1 MSIKDFDDYSIELDK
16 FDIKMLNN
24 EVVEKGVENYLSLLL
39 VYLDC
44 SRIIN
49 NMRMMQTIGYPYK
62 RYISIYL
69 YILNNILD
77 NDKYSEYENKLISL
91 HLKNLDFEKENP
103 PIIYDKKG
111 FNEFKFKTNKH
122 PRKRKAKEQT
132 IPGFG
137 KEVTAS
143 QSLKSKLAGCANVKF
158 TLKPPKK

>member
-1 MSIKDFDDYSIELDK
+1 MNIKDFDDYITKLDK
-16 FDIKMLNN
+16 IDINILNN
-24 EVVEKGVENYLSLLL
+24 NIVEKGIENYLSLLL

-69 YILNNILD
+69 YILDNILD
-77 NDKYSEYENKLISL
+77 NDKYSEYEDKLISL

-111 FNEFKFKTNKH
+111 FNEFKSKTNKH
-122 PRKRKAKEQT
+122 PRRRKVKEQT
-132 IPGFG
+132 IPGFS
-137 KEVTAS
+137 KDTS
-143 QSLKSKLAGCANVKF
+143 SSLKAKLAGCANVKF
-158 TLKPPKK
+158 NIKLPNK

>member
-1 MSIKDFDDYSIELDK
+1 MKLEDFDDYNIELDK
-16 FDIKMLNN
+16 FDIRMLNN

-77 NDKYSEYENKLISL
+77 SDKYSKYENKLISL

-111 FNEFKFKTNKH
+111 FNEFKSKTNKH
-122 PRKRKAKEQT
+122 PRKRKVKEQT
-132 IPGFG
+132 IPGFSND
-137 KEVTAS
+137 TS
-143 QSLKSKLAGCANVKF
+143 SSLKAKLTGCANVNFSIK
-158 TLKPPKK
+158 LPNK

>member
-1 MSIKDFDDYSIELDK
+1 MKLKDFDDYNIELDK

-91 HLKNLDFEKENP
+91 HLKNLDYEKENP

-111 FNEFKFKTNKH
+111 FNEFKSKTNKH
-122 PRKRKAKEQT
+122 PRKRKVKEQI

-137 KEVTAS
+137 NDNS
-143 QSLKSKLAGCANVKF
+143 SSLKTKLAGCANVKF
-158 TLKPPKK
+158 SIKLPNK

>member
-1 MSIKDFDDYSIELDK
+1 MYIELLK
-16 FDIKMLNN
+16 NYIIKLDDFYISLIKKYID
-24 EVVEKGVENYLSLLL
+24 EKGIDNFFSQQLI
-39 VYLDC
+39 YLDC

-49 NMRMMQTIGYPYK
+49 NTRMMQTIGYPYK

-77 NDKYSEYENKLISL
+77 SDKCSEYENKLISL

-111 FNEFKFKTNKH
+111 FNEFKSKTNKH
-122 PRKRKAKEQT
+122 PRKRKVKEQT

-137 KEVTAS
+137 NDTS
-143 QSLKSKLAGCANVKF
+143 SSLKAKLAGCANVKF
-158 TLKPPKK
+158 SIKLPNK

>member
-1 MSIKDFDDYSIELDK
+1 MSIKDLENYQIDLDK
-16 FDIKMLNN
+16 FDIEILNN
-24 EVVEKGVENYLSLLL
+24 NIVEKGIENYLSLLL

-62 RYISIYL
+62 RYISMYI

-91 HLKNLDFEKENP
+91 HLKNLDYEKENP

-111 FNEFKFKTNKH
+111 FNEFKSKTNKH
-122 PRKRKAKEQT
+122 PRKRKVKEQT
-132 IPGFG
+132 IPGLG
-137 KEVTAS
+137 TDTS
-143 QSLKSKLAGCANVKF
+143 SSLKTKLAGCANVKF
-158 TLKPPKK
+158 SIKLPNK

>member
-1 MSIKDFDDYSIELDK
+1 MSIKDLEKYQINLDK
-16 FDIKMLNN
+16 FDIEMLNN
-24 EVVEKGVENYLSLLL
+24 NIVEKGIENYLSLLL

-69 YILNNILD
+69 YILNNILY

-91 HLKNLDFEKENP
+91 HLKNLDYEKENP

-111 FNEFKFKTNKH
+111 FNEFKSKTNKH
-122 PRKRKAKEQT
+122 PRTRKAKEQT

-137 KEVTAS
+137 DDTS
-143 QSLKSKLAGCANVKF
+143 SSLKAKLAGCANVKF
-158 TLKPPKK
+158 TIKPSKK

>member
-1 MSIKDFDDYSIELDK
+1 MSIKDLEDYQINLDK
-16 FDIKMLNN
+16 FDIEMLNN
-24 EVVEKGVENYLSLLL
+24 NVVEKGIENYLSLLL

-77 NDKYSEYENKLISL
+77 SNKYSEYENKLISL
-91 HLKNLDFEKENP
+91 HLKNLDYEKENP

-111 FNEFKFKTNKH
+111 FNEFKSKTNKH

-137 KEVTAS
+137 KDTS
-143 QSLKSKLAGCANVKF
+143 SSLKAKLAGCANVKF
-158 TLKPPKK
+158 NIKLPNK

>member
-1 MSIKDFDDYSIELDK
+1 MKLKDFDDYNIELDK

-69 YILNNILD
+69 YILNNILN

-91 HLKNLDFEKENP
+91 HIKNLDYEKENP

-111 FNEFKFKTNKH
+111 FNEFKSKANKH
-122 PRKRKAKEQT
+122 PRKRKVKEQT

-137 KEVTAS
+137 NDTS
-143 QSLKSKLAGCANVKF
+143 SSLKAKLAGYANVKF
-158 TLKPPKK
+158 NIKLPNK

>member
-1 MSIKDFDDYSIELDK
+1 MSIKDFDDYNIELDK

-91 HLKNLDFEKENP
+91 HLKNLDYEKENP

-111 FNEFKFKTNKH
+111 FNEFKSKTNKH
-122 PRKRKAKEQT
+122 PRKRKVKEQI

-137 KEVTAS
+137 NDIS
-143 QSLKSKLAGCANVKF
+143 SSLKTKLAGCANVKF
-158 TLKPPKK
+158 SIKLPNK

>member
-1 MSIKDFDDYSIELDK
+1 MSIKDLEKYQINLDK
-16 FDIKMLNN
+16 FDIEMLNN
-24 EVVEKGVENYLSLLL
+24 NIVEKGIENYLSLLL

-69 YILNNILD
+69 YILNNILY

-91 HLKNLDFEKENP
+91 HLKNLDYEKENP

-111 FNEFKFKTNKH
+111 FNEFKSKTNKH
-122 PRKRKAKEQT
+122 PRKRKVKEQT

-137 KEVTAS
+137 NDNS
-143 QSLKSKLAGCANVKF
+143 SSLKAKLAGCANVKF
-158 TLKPPKK
+158 SIKLPNK

>member
-1 MSIKDFDDYSIELDK
+1 MSIKALENYQIDLDK
-16 FDIKMLNN
+16 FDIEMLNN
-24 EVVEKGVENYLSLLL
+24 NIVEKGIENYLSLLL

-62 RYISIYL
+62 RYISTYI

-77 NDKYSEYENKLISL
+77 KNKYSEYVNNLISL
-91 HLKNLDFEKENP
+91 HLKNLDYEKENP

-111 FNEFKFKTNKH
+111 FNEFKSKTNKH
-122 PRKRKAKEQT
+122 PRKRKVKEQT

-137 KEVTAS
+137 NDTS
-143 QSLKSKLAGCANVKF
+143 SSLKAKLAGCANVKF
-158 TLKPPKK
+158 NIKLPNK

>member
-1 MSIKDFDDYSIELDK
+1 MKLKDFDDYNIELDK

-77 NDKYSEYENKLISL
+77 SNKYSEYENKLISL
-91 HLKNLDFEKENP
+91 HLKNLDFEKENS

-111 FNEFKFKTNKH
+111 FNEFKSKTNKH
-122 PRKRKAKEQT
+122 PRKRKVKEQT
-132 IPGFG
+132 IPGLG
-137 KEVTAS
+137 NDTS
-143 QSLKSKLAGCANVKF
+143 NSLKTKLAGCANVKF
-158 TLKPPKK
+158 SIKLSNK

>member
-1 MSIKDFDDYSIELDK
+1 MKLKDFDDYNIELDK

-69 YILNNILD
+69 YILNNIL
-77 NDKYSEYENKLISL
+77 NSNKYSEY
-91 HLKNLDFEKENP
+91 
-103 PIIYDKKG
+103 
-111 FNEFKFKTNKH
+111 
-122 PRKRKAKEQT
+122 
-132 IPGFG
+132 
-137 KEVTAS
+137 
-143 QSLKSKLAGCANVKF
+143 
-158 TLKPPKK
+158 

>member
-1 MSIKDFDDYSIELDK
+1 MKLKDFDDYNIELDK

-111 FNEFKFKTNKH
+111 FNEFKSKTNKH
-122 PRKRKAKEQT
+122 PRKRKVKEQT

-137 KEVTAS
+137 NDTS
-143 QSLKSKLAGCANVKF
+143 SSLKAKLSGCANVKF
-158 TLKPPKK
+158 SIKLPNK

>member
-1 MSIKDFDDYSIELDK
+1 MKLKDFDCYNIKLDK
-16 FDIKMLNN
+16 FDINMLNN

-49 NMRMMQTIGYPYK
+49 NMRMMQTIGYTYK
-62 RYISIYL
+62 RYISTYI

-77 NDKYSEYENKLISL
+77 KNKYSEYVNNLISL
-91 HLKNLDFEKENP
+91 HLKNLDYEKENP

-111 FNEFKFKTNKH
+111 FNEFKSKSNKH
-122 PRKRKAKEQT
+122 PRKRNVKEQT

-137 KEVTAS
+137 NDTS
-143 QSLKSKLAGCANVKF
+143 SSLKAKLAGCANVKF
-158 TLKPPKK
+158 SIKLPNK